1 MFARLLILFYAIAS
15 YAVFLV
21 SSLYA
26 IGFVGNYLVPK
37 SIDSGGATNLSEA
50 IVVDL
55 LLLGLFAIQH
65 SIMARPAFKQWWAR
79 IFPVACQRSTY
90 VLLSSLILL
99 LLFWQWRP
107 IPIPVW
113 QIDGIAAWVLIGVYW
128 LGWMIVFASTFMID
142 HFDLSGLRQAFFA
155 LRGAEVPGQSF
166 KTPLLYK
173 IVRHPLMLGFLLAF
187 WATPEMTAGHLLFAI
202 MTTAYILV
210 GLQFEERDLIAE
222 FGTTYQQY
230 RRRVPMLL
238 PRIFGSPPGGSA
250 TMRAVLCSAFT
261 GPEDLRIGEIEE
273 PKPASDEILIDVH
286 AASVSFM
293 DHLLVSGRYQMRP
306 PTPFVPGTE
315 AAGIVIAVGEKVT
328 RFRPGDRVAC
338 GSWTGGYAERM
349 IAKEWKSVRLPAGV
363 AFETA
368 ATVWHNY
375 GTAYYALVEGARAQH
390 GETVFVTGAAGGVGL
405 AAVDLAGHLG
415 LRVIAG
421 VGSDDKAG
429 LVRGYGASDV
439 INYRSEDLRE
449 RIKSITGGEG
459 VDICFDNVGGTIF
472 EQMARLM
479 KWGGRLMPIGFTSGQ
494 IPSLP
499 MNLPLLKNYSIV
511 GVFAGAWAEKF
522 PEQAARMND
531 TLAQLLAEGKIRPH
545 IDRVL
550 PLEQVKE
557 AMRAVANRTV
567 QGRIVL
573 KIR

>member
-1 MFARLLILFYAIAS
+1 
-15 YAVFLV
+15 
-21 SSLYA
+21 
-26 IGFVGNYLVPK
+26 
-37 SIDSGGATNLSEA
+37 
-50 IVVDL
+50 
-55 LLLGLFAIQH
+55 
-65 SIMARPAFKQWWAR
+65 
-79 IFPVACQRSTY
+79 
-90 VLLSSLILL
+90 
-99 LLFWQWRP
+99 
-107 IPIPVW
+107 
-113 QIDGIAAWVLIGVYW
+113 
-128 LGWMIVFASTFMID
+128 
-142 HFDLSGLRQAFFA
+142 
-155 LRGAEVPGQSF
+155 
-166 KTPLLYK
+166 
-173 IVRHPLMLGFLLAF
+173 
-187 WATPEMTAGHLLFAI
+187 
-202 MTTAYILV
+202 
-210 GLQFEERDLIAE
+210 
-222 FGTTYQQY
+222 
-230 RRRVPMLL
+230 
-238 PRIFGSPPGGSA
+238 
-250 TMRAVLCSAFT
+250 MRAVLCSAFT

-306 PTPFVPGTE
+306 STPFVPGTE
-315 AAGIVIAVGEKVT
+315 AAGVVVAVGGKIT
-328 RFRPGDRVAC
+328 RFQPGDRVAC

-349 IAKEWKSVRLPAGV
+349 IAKEWKSVRLPVGV

-375 GTAYYALVEGARAQH
+375 GTAYYALVERARAQH

-415 LRVIAG
+415 LRVVAG

-429 LVRGYGASDV
+429 LVRGYGVCGV

-459 VDICFDNVGGTIF
+459 VDVCFDNVGGTIF

-494 IPSLP
+494 IPSVP

-511 GVFAGAWAEKF
+511 GVFTGAWIEKF